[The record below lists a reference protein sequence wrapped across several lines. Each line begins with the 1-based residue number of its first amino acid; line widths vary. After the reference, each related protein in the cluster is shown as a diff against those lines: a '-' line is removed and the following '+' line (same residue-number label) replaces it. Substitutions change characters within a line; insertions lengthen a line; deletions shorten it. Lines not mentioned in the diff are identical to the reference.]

1 MSNNNFSRRKFLTGA
16 AAVGAAG
23 AMGVGTFTSCA
34 TGGGSAAAGGSYD
47 WVPRELNLP
56 PLLDNVPE
64 GKEL

>member
-34 TGGGSAAAGGSYD
+34 TVVETVQAGTTAIG
-47 WVPRELNLP
+47 N
-56 PLLDNVPE
+56 PE
-64 GKEL
+64 I